1 MTLTREQAD
10 FIIDLIY
17 IARPELNKEASDKA
31 TELEKQL
38 RKEYGIG
45 E

>member
-17 IARPELNKEASDKA
+17 TARPNLNDEAKVKADK
-31 TELEKQL
+31 LEEKL
-38 RKEYGIG
+38 RKEYNIG

>member
-17 IARPELNKEASDKA
+17 NARPNLNNEAKVEA
-31 TELEKQL
+31 NKLEEKL
-38 RKEYGIG
+38 RKEYNIG

>member
-17 IARPELNKEASDKA
+17 IARPELSKEASDKA

-38 RKEYGIG
+38 RKEYGIR

>member
-17 IARPELNKEASDKA
+17 IARLDLNDEAKIKA
-31 TELEKQL
+31 NELEEKL
-38 RKEYGIG
+38 RKEYNIS